1 MADIFRRTAS
11 GLSPPFAALGV
22 LETLYDYG
30 VTELYRLMA
39 ATAAECLG
47 LAPRIAH
54 LERTSVHIDGRDNS
68 DEELEEQVVH
78 ITQGYSRDHRPD
90 LNQVMLERM
99 VDHCAGIPIL
109 MKPLSGNSRDAQDVG
124 EAVRAHMH

>member
-22 LETLYDYG
+22 LETLYVYG

-39 ATAAECLG
+39 ATAAERLG

-90 LNQVMLERM
+90 LN
-99 VDHCAGIPIL
+99 
-109 MKPLSGNSRDAQDVG
+109 
-124 EAVRAHMH
+124 

>member
-1 MADIFRRTAS
+1 MARSMPSPSIGEDHHRLHPPLQRGRKKKGEEQARGEDRMADILRRTVS

-39 ATAAECLG
+39 ATAAERLG

-54 LERTSVHIDGRDNS
+54 LERTSVHIDGRDN
-68 DEELEEQVVH
+68 
-78 ITQGYSRDHRPD
+78 
-90 LNQVMLERM
+90 
-99 VDHCAGIPIL
+99 
-109 MKPLSGNSRDAQDVG
+109 
-124 EAVRAHMH
+124 